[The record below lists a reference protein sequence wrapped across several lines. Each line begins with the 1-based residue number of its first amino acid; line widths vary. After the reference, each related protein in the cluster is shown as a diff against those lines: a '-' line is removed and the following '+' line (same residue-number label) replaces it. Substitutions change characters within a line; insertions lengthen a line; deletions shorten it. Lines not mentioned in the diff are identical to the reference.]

1 MKTQFISHNAN
12 NQLFSTRQ
20 QALAEISRNEYQIFK
35 EATTMPCSF
44 DERDRLDY
52 DLAYDDEL
60 AIDAFVIDNPDNI
73 LEPILIG
80 YMYDVLTYQYR
91 GEEVVML
98 HDDEMADSG
107 FEPVVVD
114 SDINPYLATN
124 ELLEYITRNE
134 INPAGTYDDSYDE
147 CASYGE
153 EIVHTQVKNIENEQH
168 LIYEWVTV
176 SYAEWDEFER
186 EYLDETDI
194 YYDWTSIRS
203 QYIRRYENGE
213 DANKLLKEWEE
224 EVEEAR
230 PKNSPYD
237 IGLKSSDISDKIKPT
252 VTLYL
257 IDTYE
262 AYMASEQGITASV
275 KEPKDTIYY
284 KHEIL
289 DEQEVELPD
298 GYTFDGKDFCIGN
311 RIVELTT
318 YRQDNGDYVTC
329 LISSQGIKVLHNWSK
344 Y

>member
-1 MKTQFISHNAN
+1 MKTQLISHNAD
-12 NQLFSTRQ
+12 NQLFATRQ
-20 QALAEISRNEYQIFK
+20 QALDEISRNEYTIYN
-35 EATTMPCSF
+35 EATTLPCSF
-44 DERDRLDY
+44 DERQRNRF
-52 DLAYDDEL
+52 DLNRDDEM
-60 AIDAFVIDNPDNI
+60 AINVFVIETEGDDPM
-73 LEPILIG
+73 LIG
-80 YMYDVLTYQYR
+80 YMYDVVTYNYD

-98 HDDEMADSG
+98 YEDDMAESG
-107 FEPVVVD
+107 FEPVADD
-114 SDINPYLATN
+114 SASINPYLATN
-124 ELLEYITRNE
+124 ELLAYINRNE
-134 INPAGTYDDSYDE
+134 INPAGTYDDLYDE
-147 CASYGE
+147 CDSYGE
-153 EIVHTQVKNIENEQH
+153 EITYTQVKNVENEQH
-168 LIYEWVTV
+168 LMYEWVTK

-186 EYLDETDI
+186 EYLDETDS
-194 YYDWTSIRS
+194 YYDWTSVRT
-203 QYIRRYENGE
+203 QYIRRYEKGE
-213 DANKLLKEWEE
+213 DANELLEEWAE
-224 EVEEAR
+224 EVEKAR

-275 KEPKDTIYY
+275 KEPKDTLYY

-318 YRQDNGDYVTC
+318 YQQDNGDYVTY
-329 LISSQGIKVLHNWSK
+329 LISSQGIKVLHNWGK

>member
-1 MKTQFISHNAN
+1 MKTQVISHNAD
-12 NQLFSTRQ
+12 NQLFATRQ
-20 QALAEISRNEYQIFK
+20 QALAEISRNEYTIYK

-44 DERDRLDY
+44 DERERLDY

-80 YMYDVLTYQYR
+80 YVYDTLTYQYE
-91 GEEVVML
+91 GDEVVML
-98 HDDEMADSG
+98 YDDEMADSG
-107 FEPVVVD
+107 FEPVAD
-114 SDINPYLATN
+114 NSAINPYLATN

-134 INPAGTYDDSYDE
+134 IAPAGTYDDLYDE
-147 CASYGE
+147 CDSYGE
-153 EIVHTQVKNIENEQH
+153 EITYTQVKNVENEQH
-168 LIYEWVTV
+168 LMYEWVTK

-186 EYLDETDI
+186 EYLDETDS
-194 YYDWTSIRS
+194 YYDWTSVRT
-203 QYIRRYENGE
+203 QYIRRYEKGE
-213 DANKLLKEWEE
+213 DANELLEEWAE
-224 EVEEAR
+224 EVEKAR

-237 IGLKSSDISDKIKPT
+237 LGLKSADISDKIKPT

-275 KEPKDTIYY
+275 KEPKDTLYY

-298 GYTFDGKDFCIGN
+298 GYTFDGEFWLGGE
-311 RIVELTT
+311 VAELVT
-318 YRQDNGDYVTC
+318 QQEDNGDYVTC
-329 LISSQGIKVLHNWSK
+329 LISSQSIKVLHNWGK